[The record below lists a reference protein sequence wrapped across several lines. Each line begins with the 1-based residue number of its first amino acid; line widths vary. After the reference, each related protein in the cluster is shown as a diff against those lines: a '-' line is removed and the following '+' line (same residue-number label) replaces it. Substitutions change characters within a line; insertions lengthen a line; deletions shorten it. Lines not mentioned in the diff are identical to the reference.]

1 MMNWILL
8 VMATIAAVMVAMLVG
23 GAMAPRT
30 RFSVRSL
37 IVPHPVPVVYARVR
51 EADGPPR
58 WCAELP
64 TMQVAAERAPHDVTF
79 TLLDDDGTEMGRWH
93 VTVVVQEGAH
103 VGATGHTIV
112 TITESVTVHNLLLR
126 FLRSLGGNGA
136 RPQRFLEAVAQQLDV
151 PADIRSA

>member
-8 VMATIAAVMVAMLVG
+8 VMATIAAVMVAMLLG

-30 RFSVRSL
+30 RRSVRSL
-37 IVPHPVPVVYARVR
+37 IAARPADDVYACVR

-64 TMQVAAERAPHDVTF
+64 TMRVTDDAAPGSLAF
-79 TLLDDDGTEMGRWH
+79 TLLDDDGAEMGHWH
-93 VTVVVQEGAH
+93 VTVTPVSDADDRSRVV
-103 VGATGHTIV
+103 IV
-112 TITESVTVHNLLLR
+112 ESVTVNNLVLR

-136 RPQRFLEAVAQQLDV
+136 RPQRFLEAVARQLDV
-151 PADIRSA
+151 PADIRAE